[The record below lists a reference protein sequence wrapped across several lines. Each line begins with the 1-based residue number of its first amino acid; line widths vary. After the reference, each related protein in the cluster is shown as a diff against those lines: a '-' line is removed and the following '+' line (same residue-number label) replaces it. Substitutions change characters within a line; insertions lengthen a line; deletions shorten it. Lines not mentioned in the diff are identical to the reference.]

1 MRWKILMKPMG
12 YQPALPNVFFAVM
25 IGYLANLAVPRLG
38 EVLKCTILARYEKVP
53 ADKLVGTILV
63 ERAFDVVCLGLVFL
77 LAFGVEY
84 EVVGQYARQL
94 LGKAFPSGPGGYLL
108 MKVLLGLVVMVLL
121 ARGAWVLLQQWKQK
135 PWIAAVLG
143 VVKGITDG
151 LNSIRQLQ
159 EKGLFLLYSLGIWA
173 LYILGTWVGL
183 QATMGTA
190 GLGWTTAVSAL
201 AFASI
206 GMIIT
211 PGGIGAYAFFL
222 AKILA
227 LHEIPFEL
235 GMANGTLQWF
245 AQFGI
250 VLLVGFI
257 CLGLLPLYN
266 KKNKH
271 ESHSSPTT

>member
-1 MRWKILMKPMG
+1 
-12 YQPALPNVFFAVM
+12 
-25 IGYLANLAVPRLG
+25 LANLAVPRLG

-84 EVVGQYARQL
+84 EVVGQYASQL

-108 MKVLLGLVVMVLL
+108 VKVLLGLVVMVLL
-121 ARGAWVLLQQWKQK
+121 ARGAWVLLQQWKDK
-135 PWIAAVLG
+135 PWIEAVLG

-266 KKNKH
+266 KKSNH
-271 ESHSSPTT
+271 ESHNSPAK